1 MVYIKYKFNQL
12 LYILFIILV
21 TIPIIFAG
29 CTGTNTTPSNN
40 ATNASDNNSV
50 TSNSSVNTVTDM
62 RGVSVVIP
70 DNPKVAI
77 IDKGLLVQTM
87 IALGVDDKIVATG
100 GVINPTS
107 KTPTK
112 NRDTLYLRSN
122 LVSLPN
128 FGYYSYG
135 GLNFETLLSAKP
147 NLVLWH
153 MLSDTQNDTQTLEF
167 IKKINDAGIPVIV
180 IKSAGVDGANSSI
193 QTEFNCIRLIG
204 KIFDKEQRAEEIVN
218 YINNTTSMVYERTK
232 NIDENNKPDVLIVGI
247 GKDGSGYVWGTD
259 YGSALYST
267 EIAHLKNVYNGSETV
282 MMSKE
287 QIIAM
292 NPDKI
297 VVVDGPTGISSP
309 NDLYNLSGFE
319 SWQVMPAIKNN
330 QVVTVGLFPW
340 WGDFCL
346 EFPTVILLEA
356 KSTYPD
362 SFNDI
367 KISQWQ
373 GDYHKF
379 LYGINDSQT
388 IGLADQQRLKWI
400 YDQGY

>member
-1 MVYIKYKFNQL
+1 M
-12 LYILFIILV
+12 YILFIILV
-21 TIPIIFAG
+21 TIPILIAG
-29 CTGTNTTPSNN
+29 CTGTNTVTQNN
-40 ATNASDNNSV
+40 ATNATNNNTISL
-50 TSNSSVNTVTDM
+50 NSSVLTVTDM
-62 RGVSVVIP
+62 RGESIVIP
-70 DNPKVAI
+70 NNPRVAI
-77 IDKGLLVQTM
+77 IDKGLVVQTM
-87 IALGVDDKIVATG
+87 IALGVDDQIVATG

-135 GLNFETLLSAKP
+135 GLNLETLLSAKP
-147 NLVLWH
+147 NLVIWH
-153 MLSDTQNDTQTLEF
+153 MLSDTQNDSQTLDF
-167 IKKINDAGIPVIV
+167 IKKINDAGIPVV
-180 IKSAGVDGANSSI
+180 VLKSSGVDGANSSL
-193 QTEFNCIRLIG
+193 QTEFNCIQLIG
-204 KIFDKEQRAEEIVN
+204 KIFHKEQRAAEIVN
-218 YINNTTSMVYERTK
+218 YITNTTNMVYERTK
-232 NIDENNKPDVLIVGI
+232 NIPEINKPSVLIVGI
-247 GKDGSGYVWGTD
+247 GTDGSGYVWGTD

-267 EIAHLKNVYNGSETV
+267 DIAHLKNVYNGSDTV

-287 QIIAM
+287 QIIAL

-309 NDLYNLSGFE
+309 YQLYNQSGFE
-319 SWQVMPAIKNN
+319 SWQVMPAIKNK
-330 QVVTVGLFPW
+330 QVVSVGIFPW

-346 EFPTVILLEA
+346 ESPTVILLEA

-362 SFNDI
+362 LFKDVNV
-367 KISQWQ
+367 SQWQ

-379 LYGINDSQT
+379 LYGINDTQT
-388 IGLADQQRLKWI
+388 IGLAEQQHLKWI